1 MSRSPRPA
9 VRIRALCMGLALT
22 AAAATASADTLT
34 GFEPLVP
41 QPDPAVLKP
50 GLAVTYYF
58 NSFNDVAEILEWAKS
73 HPGTAGA
80 AIPML
85 NYNMGPDDVL
95 TSDRDTG
102 VGAVIEGLI
111 HFPQAGAYEL
121 LVQSNDG
128 VKLEIGGK
136 LVHLD
141 PGVHSDRFSDPIP
154 LRVDA
159 AGWYP
164 LSLLYF
170 EKKGTATLELYWL
183 VPGAADRLEF
193 VPAKAFAYLPRSG

>member
-1 MSRSPRPA
+1 MSRSARSA

-22 AAAATASADTLT
+22 AAAAAASADTLT
-34 GFEPLVP
+34 GFKPLAP
-41 QPDPAVLKP
+41 QPDPAALKP

-58 NSFNDVAEILEWAKS
+58 NKFNDVAEIPEWAKS
-73 HPGTAGA
+73 HPGAAGA

-85 NYNMGPDDVL
+85 NYNMGPGNVL

-102 VGAVIEGLI
+102 VGAAIEGLI
-111 HFPQAGAYEL
+111 HFAQAGTYEL
-121 LVQSNDG
+121 MMQSNDG

-136 LVHLD
+136 LIHLD
-141 PGVHSDRFSDPIP
+141 PGVHADRFSDPIL
-154 LRVDA
+154 LRVDV

-170 EKKGTATLELYWL
+170 EKKGAATLELYWL
-183 VPGAADRLEF
+183 VPGAGDRLEF
-193 VPAKAFAYLPRSG
+193 VPAKAFAHPPRSG